1 MPKAYVIFSEVVRDA
16 DGMAAYG
23 RAAGPT
29 LAASG
34 ATVLAYG
41 PAGEVLEGEWPAD
54 QTVILEFESAEAA
67 RAWYTS
73 DAYQAAAGLR
83 HAAADTNAVL
93 LPGLRPRTG

>member
-1 MPKAYVIFSEVVRDA
+1 MSKAYVIFSEVIRDV

-34 ATVLAYG
+34 AKVLAYG
-41 PAGEVLEGEWPAD
+41 PAGDVLEGEWAAD

-67 RAWYTS
+67 RSWYAS
-73 DAYQAAAGLR
+73 DAYQAAAALR

-93 LPGLRPRTG
+93 LPGLPSRTG